1 MRCDIVE
8 DLIKRE
14 DAIQA
19 LIETEEI
26 KGTAY
31 AVLMERLKE
40 IPSVEVDDDN
50 TER

>member
-1 MRCDIVE
+1 MG

-19 LIETEEI
+19 LINTEEI
-26 KGTAY
+26 KGYAY
-31 AVLMERLKE
+31 TVLMERLKS
-40 IPSVEVDDDN
+40 IPAVEVKDDN